1 MTRPYLGI
9 FFLSIVGVANA
20 AVMMLASHYASP
32 FRPTA
37 AKGSPYESGMLPLG
51 GTRERFSVQYYIVA
65 MLFIVFDIETIF
77 FFPWAVIYRELGLF
91 GFGEM
96 VVFIAVLA
104 VGLAYA
110 WKKGAL
116 EWT

>member
-20 AVMMLASHYASP
+20 AVMILASHLASP
-32 FRPTA
+32 FRPTV

-51 GTRERFSVQYYIVA
+51 GTRER
-65 MLFIVFDIETIF
+65 
-77 FFPWAVIYRELGLF
+77 IYRDLGLF
-91 GFGEM
+91 GFWEM

-116 EWT
+116 EWS